1 MKKSTELC
9 SIIYGMYF
17 WEKGET
23 KKKTKKTKTMKT
35 KIIRVNE
42 GLH

>member
-9 SIIYGMYF
+9 NIIYGMYF
-17 WEKGET
+17 WEKGEA